1 MVCALVCL
9 ITPLFDTTVCC
20 AQHAVVFLAPIAE
33 KVFIKCR
40 KRQKKFAE
48 LKSCV
53 SLQPVWEIGTDFLAD
68 IKFLDNIEREENIM
82 FSIDNEVK

>member
-9 ITPLFDTTVCC
+9 ITPLFDTTVCLS
-20 AQHAVVFLAPIAE
+20 QHAVVFLAPIAE

-48 LKSCV
+48 LKK
-53 SLQPVWEIGTDFLAD
+53 LRIFAARLG
-68 IKFLDNIEREENIM
+68 NRNR
-82 FSIDNEVK
+82 FSDGD

>member
-1 MVCALVCL
+1 MVWALVCL

-48 LKSCV
+48 LKKLRIFAARLGKSKDV
-53 SLQPVWEIGTDFLAD
+53 LSGN
-68 IKFLDNIEREENIM
+68 KFLDNIEREENINV
-82 FSIDNEVK
+82 FDR